1 MQPELEL
8 FVRVKVASR
17 ALSVSE
23 WTLREHLKAGR
34 VPHIRFGR
42 AILIPK
48 SWLEQK
54 IKESLAKAAA

>member
-8 FVRVKVASR
+8 FIRVKVA
-17 ALSVSE
+17 AAAMSVSE
-23 WTLREHLKAGR
+23 WTLREHLKAGK

-54 IKESLAKAAA
+54 IKESLTKAVA